1 MLSRSSTD
9 AFAFPFAETSAAWTV
24 SVSNETCCTGDGDWA
39 LLGRSD
45 DFLAKAG
52 EIPGNNL
59 FEASEIAVPPL
70 RPSKRVIKD
79 NALLGPPTFSQ
90 GIQTL

>member
-1 MLSRSSTD
+1 M
-9 AFAFPFAETSAAWTV
+9 F
-24 SVSNETCCTGDGDWA
+24 
-39 LLGRSD
+39 
-45 DFLAKAG
+45 AKAG

-59 FEASEIAVPPL
+59 FDASEIAVPPL